1 MDSEVIGKNIR
12 RHREERHWTQE
23 QFAMI
28 AGVDTRTIQRAES
41 GQRLALETL
50 KAIASA
56 LEITIDELSKDHQE
70 AAIAEFRAKY
80 SLVDLEPVGRGVDL
94 SPLLG
99 THAYYFH
106 RHGTFSD
113 TQADVIA
120 EFEQLVQDYGDLWG
134 DLEPLQR
141 REAENCIQS
150 FIHQL
155 SSVDVTVSAGM
166 QSMRV
171 RPTAGTSQ
179 PFQWSVLYLA
189 VVPGRQPLHALIRE
203 KGALLQLA

>member
-1 MDSEVIGKNIR
+1 MDSEMIGKNIR

-70 AAIAEFRAKY
+70 AAIAEFHAKY
-80 SLVDLEPVGRGVDL
+80 SLVDLQPVEHAVDL
-94 SPLLG
+94 SPLFG

-106 RHGTFSD
+106 RHGTFTD
-113 TQADVIA
+113 TQADAIA
-120 EFEQLVQDYGDLWG
+120 ELEQLVHDYGELWG
-134 DLEPLQR
+134 DLGPLQR
-141 REAENCIQS
+141 REAEKSIQPL
-150 FIHQL
+150 IEQL
-155 SSVDVTVSAGM
+155 LSVGAAVSAGV
-166 QSMRV
+166 QSMRL
-171 RPTAGTSQ
+171 RPTVGTSQ
-179 PFQWSVLYLA
+179 PFQWTVLYVA
-189 VVPGRQPLHALIRE
+189 VVPGRQPLRALIRE
-203 KGALLQLA
+203 KGALIQLA